1 MNMGKFFKGYMKWMA
16 SALKRMEVVD
26 IKMIKL
32 SAAAFTLMLAKLI
45 PGLLVLDWYW
55 YALLGVVFMM
65 KPMMKMFEV
74 KEAKKKK

>member
-1 MNMGKFFKGYMKWMA
+1 MGKFFKGYMKWMNA
-16 SALKRMEVVD
+16 TLKKMEVVD

-32 SAAAFTLMLAKLI
+32 SVAAFTLMLAKLI
-45 PGLLVLDWYW
+45 PGLLGLDWYW
-55 YALLGVVFMM
+55 YAILGVVFMM